1 MVKKYKEKD
10 GYFMLYHIKDLDV
23 NEVFKKFHEVNFKQV
38 LSEPEQNNDTAILF
52 YNEDVKRNDTKEN
65 PIEKD
70 KDLLIGRI
78 RFIIHILAKRCSS
91 NKYGWTHLNA
101 TKLQKTVGKDYKKI
115 LKTLEHI
122 GVINIDNG
130 YFEGVKSKAYQLTED
145 YIGKVG
151 RGLIFHNTI
160 KEYRDTLDELL
171 AEEYIKFYQSLSDED
186 RYIYDN
192 YNRILKNLELRYP
205 KEATEYI
212 NSRPYM
218 NSYQQKYYEDILD
231 KYIQHDN
238 DDFIISKRKEN
249 DKTNRI
255 YSILSRTPKPF
266 KDFLNI
272 KFSIDIKNSHP
283 LLFNYY
289 IYEEYKFINKDI
301 INYILNT
308 YQYVGS
314 SICINK
320 INKYIA
326 NYKNAKTDKLPKDV
340 IKYIYSTSKG
350 LFWEDFTELFKSDGL
365 ERNDVKVTLFRE
377 VFYSKT
383 KTTLHKKFAK
393 AFKKVYPTVHKII
406 NKYKPNDN
414 RTKLS
419 HEMMTLESEIFHKI
433 LANLYKK
440 RGCDALSIHDA
451 IVILDTDKTN
461 QYTPDEIE
469 KVMMKVYEGYNLFP
483 TCSIDY
489 YDPNKQMTHID
500 VNKPHISDLLDFRN
514 NLISSEDKD
523 NRELLRMINEGEVE
537 LSYIDGSIVIDGV

>member
-23 NEVFKKFHEVNFKQV
+23 NEVFKKFHEVNFKQI
-38 LSEPEQNNDTAILF
+38 LSGPEQSNDTAILF
-52 YNEDVKRNDTKEN
+52 YNEDVKRNDAKEN

-91 NKYGWTHLNA
+91 NKYGWTNLNA

-115 LKTLEHI
+115 LKTLEHMD
-122 GVINIDNG
+122 VINIDNS

-160 KEYRDTLDELL
+160 KEYRDTLDELFV
-171 AEEYIKFYQSLSDED
+171 EEYIKFYQSLSDED

-192 YNRILKNLELRYP
+192 YNRILKNLKLKYP
-205 KEATEYI
+205 DEAAKYIENRLYI
-212 NSRPYM
+212 NA
-218 NSYQQKYYEDILD
+218 YQQMYYENILD
-231 KYIQHDN
+231 KYIQQ
-238 DDFIISKRKEN
+238 DFKDFVINSI
-249 DKTNRI
+249 DKDKRI
-255 YSILSRTPKPF
+255 YSILSSTPKPF

-283 LLFNYY
+283 LLFNYF
-289 IYEEYKFINKDI
+289 IYQEYKFINKDI

-320 INKYIA
+320 INKYIG
-326 NYKNAKTDKLPKDV
+326 NCTNAKTDKLPNDV

-350 LFWEDFTELFKSDGL
+350 EFWEDFTELFKSDGL
-365 ERNDVKVTLFRE
+365 QRNDVKVTLFKE
-377 VFYSKT
+377 VFYSKS
-383 KTTLHKKFAK
+383 KTTRHKKFAK
-393 AFKKVYPTVHKII
+393 TFKKIYPTVYKII
-406 NKYKPNDN
+406 NQHKPNDN

-419 HEMMTLESEIFHKI
+419 HEMMKLESEIFHKI
-433 LANLYKK
+433 LNNLYKK
-440 RGCDALSIHDA
+440 RGCNALSIHDA
-451 IVILDTDKTN
+451 VVILNTDKTN
-461 QYTPDEIE
+461 QYTEDEIE

-489 YDPNKQMTHID
+489 YDPNKQMMHGD
-500 VNKPHISDLLDFRN
+500 ANKPHINDLFEFRD
-514 NLISSEDKD
+514 NLVLSEDKD
-523 NRELLRMINEGEVE
+523 DRELLKMINEGEVE
-537 LSYIDGSIVIDGV
+537 LSYSDGSIVVDGV